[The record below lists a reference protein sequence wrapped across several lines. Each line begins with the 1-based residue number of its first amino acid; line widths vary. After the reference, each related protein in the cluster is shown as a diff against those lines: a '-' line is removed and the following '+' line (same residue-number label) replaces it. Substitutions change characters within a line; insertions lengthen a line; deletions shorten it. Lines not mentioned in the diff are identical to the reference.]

1 MQIRFSVQK
10 LFQGNSCWQP
20 GHQFSNILVVKKSR
34 EVLNVTKSAVSQSE
48 S

>member
-1 MQIRFSVQK
+1 MQIRFSGQK

-20 GHQFSNILVVKKSR
+20 GHQFRNILVVKKSG